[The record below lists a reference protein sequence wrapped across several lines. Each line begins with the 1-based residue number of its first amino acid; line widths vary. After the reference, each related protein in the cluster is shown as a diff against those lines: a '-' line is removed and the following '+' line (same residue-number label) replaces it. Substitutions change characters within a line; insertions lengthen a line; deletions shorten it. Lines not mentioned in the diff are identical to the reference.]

1 MWGLCIPRGTAEMDS
16 KESINTT
23 KIVESINWFSD
34 YLDARDINFWMS
46 VLFMINTTLVYDAVS
61 AFKILGIYVLDVRKG
76 GCSRLC
82 PCVSV

>member
-1 MWGLCIPRGTAEMDS
+1 MDS
-16 KESINTT
+16 KEGMNTT
-23 KIVESINWFSD
+23 KIMESVNWISD

-61 AFKILGIYVLDVRKG
+61 VLKILSIYILDVRKG